1 MVAFNGKV
9 YTFKV
14 PVPTVY
20 LQSSALQMQS
30 PYLPTII
37 LEPGPALSL
46 SLPGAERTVKPPG
59 GTIRHDKQGGESSK
73 RIFKETRLPRHP
85 HPPAPETRHDV

>member
-1 MVAFNGKV
+1 MSMVAFNGKV

-14 PVPTVY
+14 PVATVY
-20 LQSSALQMQS
+20 LQSSTLQMQI

-46 SLPGAERTVKPPG
+46 SGRAERTVKPPG
-59 GTIRHDKQGGESSK
+59 GTIRHDKQWGESSK
-73 RIFKETRLPRHP
+73 RIFKETPP
-85 HPPAPETRHDV
+85 PPPAPETRHDA